1 MKNKLYAIKDNK
13 VGFMN
18 APFIAPNNAAAIRMF
33 GDTATNSETM
43 IYKHPE
49 DYELYH
55 MGEMD
60 ENTGELL
67 SEVKFL
73 ETAMTFKTIK

>member
-13 VGFMN
+13 VGFLN

-33 GDTATNSETM
+33 GDTTTNIDTLLN
-43 IYKHPE
+43 KHPE
-49 DYELYH
+49 DYELYYL
-55 MGEMD
+55 GEMD
-60 ENTGELL
+60 ENTGELI

-73 ETAMTFKTIK
+73 ETATAFKIIK

>member
-13 VGFMN
+13 VGFLN

-33 GDTATNSETM
+33 GDTTM
-43 IYKHPE
+43 NIDTLLNKHPE
-49 DYELYH
+49 DYELYYL
-55 MGEMD
+55 GEMD
-60 ENTGELL
+60 ENTGELI

-73 ETAMTFKTIK
+73 ETATAFKIIK